1 MLKKKIDD
9 LEPLKMVTADGREW
23 GLDSSDALE
32 VIKEGLSGEG
42 QQLEEIVLVELEES
56 GYEKWEDSCLFKFSE
71 FLGFSTV
78 GFESEILG
86 LLSKIV
92 ARQHQ
97 VENKGVNTKSR
108 CERELKKLVCT
119 INYDGRSQ
127 IKGGHKERG
136 SLLPRS

>member
-1 MLKKKIDD
+1 
-9 LEPLKMVTADGREW
+9 MVTVDGREW
-23 GLDSSDALE
+23 GSDSSDALE
-32 VIKEGLSGEG
+32 VIKEGPSGEG
-42 QQLEEIVLVELEES
+42 QQGEES
-56 GYEKWEDSCLFKFSE
+56 ASVESEDLGYEKWEDSCLINFSE
-71 FLGFSTV
+71 FMGFSTV
-78 GFESEILG
+78 GFESKILG

-127 IKGGHKERG
+127 IKGGDKEMG
-136 SLLPRS
+136 NLLLRS

>member
-1 MLKKKIDD
+1 M
-9 LEPLKMVTADGREW
+9 
-23 GLDSSDALE
+23 E
-32 VIKEGLSGEG
+32 V
-42 QQLEEIVLVELEES
+42 EEL
-56 GYEKWEDSCLFKFSE
+56 GYEKWEDSCLVKFSE

-97 VENKGVNTKSR
+97 VENKGVNTNSR

-127 IKGGHKERG
+127 IKGGEKERG
-136 SLLPRS
+136 SSLSRS